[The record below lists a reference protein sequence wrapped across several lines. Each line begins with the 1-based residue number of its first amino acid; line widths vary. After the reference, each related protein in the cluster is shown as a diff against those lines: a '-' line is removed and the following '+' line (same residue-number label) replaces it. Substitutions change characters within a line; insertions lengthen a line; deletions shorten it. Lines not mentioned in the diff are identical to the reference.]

1 MIDGRAQSV
10 TAGGMRTAGHSTVE
24 HQPGQMRAHCTI
36 DDVGDRFVLARDGV
50 QRSHVDTGRLSLSH
64 IR

>member
-1 MIDGRAQSV
+1 MVDGRAQSV

-24 HQPGQMRAHCTI
+24 HQPGQMRADRTI
-36 DDVGDRFVLARDGV
+36 HDVGDRFILTRSGV
-50 QRSHVDTGRLSLSH
+50 QRSHVDTRRLSLSH